1 MRVISGMAVRFS
13 FRPVIAGDIDMP
25 FDGTDF
31 PERGRRIPSAKGE
44 KLLRIVFV
52 AAAIGL
58 LIMPISLG
66 GLTDI
71 VRYFQRH

>member
-1 MRVISGMAVRFS
+1 MRIISDMDGPICVSAL
-13 FRPVIAGDIDMP
+13 IAGERKMP

-31 PERGRRIPSAKGE
+31 PERGRRVPRAKGE
-44 KLLRIVFV
+44 KLLRIVCV

-66 GLTDI
+66 GLTDL